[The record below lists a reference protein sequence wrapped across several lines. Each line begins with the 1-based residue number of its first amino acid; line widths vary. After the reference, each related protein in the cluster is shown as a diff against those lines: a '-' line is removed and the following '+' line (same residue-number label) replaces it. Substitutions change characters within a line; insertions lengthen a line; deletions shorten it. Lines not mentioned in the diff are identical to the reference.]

1 MNIFSK
7 KDKNSKNN
15 ILASKK
21 KQLKARLVSVVKWDR
36 YAQRQVKNQANG
48 FTGGAA

>member
-7 KDKNSKNN
+7 TKK
-15 ILASKK
+15 LVSKK
-21 KQLKARLVSVVKWDR
+21 QQLKARLVSVVKWDR

-48 FTGGAA
+48 YTGGGLVLRIVS